1 MIIPDVNLLLHA
13 HNSEFQRHR
22 AAREWWESLMNG
34 TGSVGLPWVS
44 ILGFI
49 RIATHPKILDN
60 PLDMDGALHAYPV
73 LARST
78 ADDSYP
84 SWSSSCGH
92 SVRSPQGGGRGW
104 QFDDGRASRR
114 IGHRAPG
121 GLHSTDADMAR
132 FPGLR
137 WVNPLA

>member
-13 HNSEFQRHR
+13 HDSEFQRHR

-60 PLDMDGALHAYPV
+60 PLDMDGACTRIRSWLVRPQTILMPFPRLGELVAFDSLRRPQ
-73 LARST
+73 AR
-78 ADDSYP
+78 P
-84 SWSSSCGH
+84 GC
-92 SVRSPQGGGRGW
+92 RS
-104 QFDDGRASRR
+104 
-114 IGHRAPG
+114 
-121 GLHSTDADMAR
+121 
-132 FPGLR
+132 
-137 WVNPLA
+137 